1 MVLRLARLR
10 SGTLKKTLVKT
21 EMTAAAANFTFKD
34 KSKFFELE
42 AGEAL
47 KKGAGP
53 ALSTIVL
60 PAGSVIYRA
69 DHAGAKQP
77 SGEVPAFF
85 TNRGSTRAY
94 RRKAKGTLSSYVT
107 TKEARLFDLNIN
119 SLFDLRPYITKEK
132 DREVFE
138 NYLIKVGGHWA
149 VNPSFFTPSD
159 LAEYQEK
166 AKEGAFPN
174 YLNRRMAELICRLGF
189 DGWVVKPYDFDRKT
203 GLIQLSLTLLAAGED
218 PLIEYT
224 PEVMLCGWKEFAAV
238 KGLPEPNTPSGSPK
252 GSRKSSPK
260 SKSGAGGTAAA
271 GSKERRSRKARRH

>member
-1 MVLRLARLR
+1 MRRKSVA
-10 SGTLKKTLVKT
+10 KE

-47 KKGAGP
+47 KKGDGP
-53 ALSTIVL
+53 ALPTIVL
-60 PAGSVIYRA
+60 PVGSVIYRA

-107 TKEARLFDLNIN
+107 TKEARLFDLNLN
-119 SLFDLRPYITKEK
+119 SLFDLRPYITKAK
-132 DREVFE
+132 DREMFE
-138 NYLIKVGGHWA
+138 NYLMKVGGQWT
-149 VNPSFFTPSD
+149 VNPSYFTPRD
-159 LAEYQEK
+159 LAEYQ
-166 AKEGAFPN
+166 AKKVAFPN
-174 YLNRRMAELICRLGF
+174 YLNRRMAEFICGLGF
-189 DGWVVKPYDFDRKT
+189 DGWVVKPYDFGKKT
-203 GLIQLSLTLLAAGED
+203 GLIQLSLALLAMGED

-224 PEVMLCGWKEFAAV
+224 PEVMLCGWKEFASV

-252 GSRKSSPK
+252 GSPK
-260 SKSGAGGTAAA
+260 GKGGAGTAAA